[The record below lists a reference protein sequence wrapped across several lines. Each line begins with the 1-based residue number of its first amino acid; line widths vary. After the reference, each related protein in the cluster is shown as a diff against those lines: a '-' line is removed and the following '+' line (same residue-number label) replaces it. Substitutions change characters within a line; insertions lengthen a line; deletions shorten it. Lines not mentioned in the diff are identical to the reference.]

1 MRHITSN
8 SFFDTLHYQGLFT
21 SKKYQIRIDNTLQSV
36 EHSPLKNR
44 NDTIPLKLINP
55 QPNTRQKPDSH
66 LVSLAIIS
74 ALASSIF
81 FLTAFYGNL
90 LWAIIFGLVLL
101 TASIA
106 ALISSFKN
114 STTIYDFY
122 RENTNTRVLS
132 LNKTLSEGAD
142 VETFMDILR
151 SRISEVGENSN
162 VSIDKQPIKR
172 DENIY
177 FDAEKNGYDEKKSQY
192 IKHIDFLFNHGIVDE
207 KLYKQLEK
215 KIDNKVMSSEIL
227 KSNSESLRDSA
238 DNIIYF
244 PVNSVVART

>member
-1 MRHITSN
+1 M
-8 SFFDTLHYQGLFT
+8 
-21 SKKYQIRIDNTLQSV
+21 
-36 EHSPLKNR
+36 
-44 NDTIPLKLINP
+44 
-55 QPNTRQKPDSH
+55 
-66 LVSLAIIS
+66 
-74 ALASSIF
+74 
-81 FLTAFYGNL
+81 
-90 LWAIIFGLVLL
+90 WAIIFGLVLL